1 MNIDDLIRLHND
13 ALDREVEKKPFL
25 NQRIKARL
33 NQREHASQPG
43 AWFRLKKSILVYSF
57 AFILFTVL
65 NLMLISG
72 LKKKEPPKPGPETF
86 ALVNLTAFQPAYPG
100 SISRAY
106 HELMRG
112 VDEVADGVVGEVVDE
127 GR

>member
-13 ALDREVEKKPFL
+13 ALNRKVEKKPFL

-33 NQREHASQPG
+33 NQREHTIQPG

-57 AFILFTVL
+57 IFILFTVL
-65 NLMLISG
+65 NLFLING
-72 LKKKEPPKPGPETF
+72 LKKQDSPKPGPTTF
-86 ALVNLTAFQPAYPG
+86 APVNMTAFQPAYPG

-106 HELMRG
+106 
-112 VDEVADGVVGEVVDE
+112 GEVMK
-127 GR
+127 